1 MKLGSLKQ
9 GGLDGTLVVVNK
21 ELTQYTIVKNIAKTM
36 QEALDN
42 WETVKDD
49 LQCVYN
55 RLNENH
61 ESIDAIDL
69 NVDYLAAPLP
79 RGYQFLD
86 GSVYLSHV
94 ELTRKSRGAEM
105 PPNLYHDPL
114 MYQGTAD
121 TFMGATDNI
130 EIADESWGLDFEAEV
145 VVVTNNVPQGISV
158 EDAEKYIIAI
168 TLINDISLRT
178 LAKEELAKGF
188 GFIHVKPHNTLAP
201 VFVTPDELGDA
212 WKDTKLHLPMVCT
225 YNGREFGRC
234 EAGDDMYFNY
244 AQLIH
249 HAAKTRPLC
258 AGTVIGAGTVS
269 NHDRSKGSSCIVER
283 RMLEIV
289 EEGGEAKTPFMK
301 HGDTIKIE
309 MPDISG
315 KSPFG
320 IINQKVVKK

>member
-9 GGLDGTLVVVNK
+9 GGLDGVLIVVNK
-21 ELTQYTIVKNIAKTM
+21 NLTKYTFATNIAQTM

-42 WETVKDD
+42 WNTIKGD
-49 LQCVYN
+49 LQCIYN
-55 RLNENH
+55 RLNDGH
-61 ESIDAIDL
+61 ESLEMYDL
-69 NVDYLAAPLP
+69 NTRYLAAPLP
-79 RGYQFLD
+79 RGFQFLD

-121 TFMGATDNI
+121 KFMSATDDI

-145 VVVTNNVPQGISV
+145 VVVTDDVPQGISI
-158 EDAEKYIIAI
+158 EEAAQHIIAI

-178 LAKEELAKGF
+178 LAKNELTKGF

-201 VFVTPDELGDA
+201 VFVTPDELGDT
-212 WKDTKLHLPMVCT
+212 WKDTKLHMPMICT
-225 YNGREFGRC
+225 LNGQEFGHC

-249 HAAKTRPLC
+249 HAAKTRPLS
-258 AGTVIGAGTVS
+258 AGTIIGAGTVS

-283 RMLEIV
+283 RMLEII
-289 EEGGEAKTPFMK
+289 EKGEAITPFMK
-301 HGDTIKIE
+301 SGDLIRIE
-309 MPDISG
+309 MSDNEG
-315 KSPFG
+315 QSPFG
-320 IINQKVVKK
+320 VIEQKVVKK